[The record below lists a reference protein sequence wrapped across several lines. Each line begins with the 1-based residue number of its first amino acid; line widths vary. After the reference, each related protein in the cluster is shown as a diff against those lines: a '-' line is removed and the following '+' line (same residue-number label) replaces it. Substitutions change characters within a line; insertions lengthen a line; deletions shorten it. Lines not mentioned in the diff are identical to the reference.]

1 MIIDPKK
8 PKCTVLQIISRG
20 NYLSFIIRTSITYT
34 KEDPILPTD
43 FGK

>member
-1 MIIDPKK
+1 MDQKK

-20 NYLSFIIRTSITYT
+20 NYLSSIIRTSITQT
-34 KEDPILPTD
+34 KEDSILPND